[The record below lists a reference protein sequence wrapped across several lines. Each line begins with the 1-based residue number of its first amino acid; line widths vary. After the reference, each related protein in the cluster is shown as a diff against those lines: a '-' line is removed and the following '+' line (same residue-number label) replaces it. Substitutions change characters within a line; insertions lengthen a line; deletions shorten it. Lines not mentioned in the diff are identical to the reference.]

1 MLATE
6 LKTGTVYKENNAPYL
21 VIKYEHIK
29 SARSGA
35 TVKVKVRNLLT
46 DQVFLKSYS
55 GTTKVDTADIRK
67 QNVLYLYCEGN
78 DYIFMDPDTYEQVT
92 IKKDLIESSLKFLKE
107 GEKVQMM
114 YFEDEPVTIELPSTI
129 SFKITYTEPGF
140 KGNTVSNAYKE
151 ATLEN
156 GTIIKVPPFL
166 KIGDEIK
173 INTETEEYVSKA

>member
-1 MLATE
+1 
-6 LKTGTVYKENNAPYL
+6 
-21 VIKYEHIK
+21 
-29 SARSGA
+29 
-35 TVKVKVRNLLT
+35 
-46 DQVFLKSYS
+46 
-55 GTTKVDTADIRK
+55 
-67 QNVLYLYCEGN
+67 
-78 DYIFMDPDTYEQVT
+78 MDPDTYEQVT